1 MKFVKLLPVFLA
13 AFFITAGAG
22 TGPSDVLA
30 AEDGKIMVKDAWA
43 RARPE
48 SAKVG
53 GAFIMIM
60 NKGTEPDRLMAVMSP
75 VAKRTEIHETK
86 MKDGVMSMAPV
97 EEIVIEPGEMVTLE
111 PGGLHVMLM
120 GLTGGLTE
128 GEEFPMTFEFE
139 HAGKI
144 DILVQIKDAGAKSS
158 GHTH

>member
-1 MKFVKLLPVFLA
+1 MTFLRVLPLFLA
-13 AFFITAGAG
+13 AFFLVAGVSS
-22 TGPSDVLA
+22 GPSQVVA
-30 AEDGKIMVKDAWA
+30 AEKSKIMVKDAWA

-60 NKGTEPDRLMAVMSP
+60 NNGTEPDRLMSVMSP

-86 MKDGVMSMAPV
+86 MKDGVMSMSPV
-97 EEIVIEPGEMVTLE
+97 EEIVIAPGKMVMLE

-120 GLTGGLTE
+120 GLTGGLAE
-128 GEEFPMTFEFE
+128 GEEFPMTLVFE

-144 DILVQIKDAGAKSS
+144 DVMVQVKDAGAKSS